1 MKKFISLFT
10 LGLTALVLTACGGQG
25 ATKPE
30 DVVSEFL
37 TAIKAGDFEKAGTY
51 VHSENVSDEFDFNS
65 IYEEESDETVK
76 ALLKGISNKYDFKSP
91 EENMIDDNKAEV
103 NVEITSIDFAAA
115 MGTAMEEIFNA
126 AFELAM
132 NEGSEEEYNKQME
145 AKSVEILTNTLTAED
160 VETVT
165 REVKLN
171 VEKDKEGNFKILSDA
186 NLMEAVLGNSEEV
199 EEMFEGF

>member
-1 MKKFISLFT
+1 
-10 LGLTALVLTACGGQG
+10 
-25 ATKPE
+25 
-30 DVVSEFL
+30 
-37 TAIKAGDFEKAGTY
+37 
-51 VHSENVSDEFDFNS
+51 
-65 IYEEESDETVK
+65 
-76 ALLKGISNKYDFKSP
+76 
-91 EENMIDDNKAEV
+91 
-103 NVEITSIDFAAA
+103 
-115 MGTAMEEIFNA
+115 
-126 AFELAM
+126 M

-145 AKSVEILTNTLTAED
+145 AKSVEILSNTLTAED